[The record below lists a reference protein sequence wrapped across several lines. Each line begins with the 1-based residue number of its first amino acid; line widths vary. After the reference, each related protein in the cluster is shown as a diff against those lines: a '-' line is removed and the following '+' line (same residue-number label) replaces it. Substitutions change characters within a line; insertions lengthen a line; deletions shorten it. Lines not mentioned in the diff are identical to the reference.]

1 MDPVL
6 AVLVGNEPGNE
17 AAENISTD
25 YRAWIEAVLS
35 RLEGD
40 STSVLLRFFL
50 EDKKAFGAWKSADI
64 DDRILSQA
72 SESHFAWIDQ

>member
-1 MDPVL
+1 M
-6 AVLVGNEPGNE
+6 
-17 AAENISTD
+17 
-25 YRAWIEAVLS
+25 IEAVLS

-50 EDKKAFGAWKSADI
+50 EDKKAFGAWTSADI